1 MFNITYFFTTPEG
14 LRETYLSSYYEV
26 EVTFKAQYEEIF
38 GDNPEMMAKMDEM
51 FDQFFLEDSL
61 RIGAYIW
68 QWLEFPTDEDYEEC
82 NDFFEFLPTV
92 EELFDEEL

>member
-38 GDNPEMMAKMDEM
+38 GDNPEMMKKMDEM

-61 RIGAYIW
+61 RIGAYVW
-68 QWLEFPTDEDYEEC
+68 QWLDFTGIDEEC
-82 NDFFEFLPTV
+82 DDDFFEFLPTV